1 MRSRKFLMSIFLMV
15 LLVKDQHKPMTT
27 NLYETDFYHWTV
39 EQAQFLELGK
49 FDDLDLTNLAEEIA
63 SLGKQQ
69 QQELRNR
76 LGVLIG
82 HLLKWQYQ
90 PEKRTRS
97 WQVTIQLQ
105 RAEIQD
111 LLTDNPSLKS
121 YIDMAIQRGFRSGLA
136 LVLSETPIKKKDLPA
151 ICPYSFGQILDP
163 SFPDH
168 IEMEF

>member
-15 LLVKDQHKPMTT
+15 LLVNDEHKSMNT
-27 NLYETDFYHWTV
+27 NLYETDFYRWTF

-49 FDDLDLTNLAEEIA
+49 LEGLDLVNLAEEII
-63 SLGKQQ
+63 SLGKQK
-69 QQELRNR
+69 QQEISNR
-76 LGVLIG
+76 LGILIG
-82 HLLKWQYQ
+82 HILKWQYQ

-151 ICPYSFGQILDP
+151 VCPYVFEQLLDTN
-163 SFPDH
+163 FPDD

>member
-1 MRSRKFLMSIFLMV
+1 MV
-15 LLVKDQHKPMTT
+15 LLVNDEHKSMNT
-27 NLYETDFYHWTV
+27 NLYETDFYRWTF

-49 FDDLDLTNLAEEIA
+49 LEGLDLVNLAEEII
-63 SLGKQQ
+63 SLGKQK
-69 QQELRNR
+69 QQEISNR
-76 LGVLIG
+76 LGILIG
-82 HLLKWQYQ
+82 HILKWQYQ
-90 PEKRTRS
+90 PEKRTRI

-151 ICPYSFGQILDP
+151 VCPYVFEQLLDTN
-163 SFPDH
+163 FPDD